1 MMKTFLQRTLMIL
14 ATCVLLSTGCQ
25 SAISDSSLS
34 RIGDNQVSFGSGDN
48 TKNSS
53 IAQNGGTANNNSNI
67 ITNHYTIN
75 NPTANIIEENPGPEI
90 DSNSCTFPVFGAL
103 SIMVKPTDKSGNY
116 WDESNRVTDEAGAP
130 DIGYLIT
137 FSDNTQIAYPPKN
150 KSGDHGWGNIRDME
164 SRNRF
169 NYTFK
174 GVLIKSANFNVDI
187 FDIDQDRAT
196 LIASGE
202 GKINVQRDF
211 DLASVE
217 VIVPVNKDVR
227 R

>member
-1 MMKTFLQRTLMIL
+1 MKTPALKALMTLTACAL
-14 ATCVLLSTGCQ
+14 VSTGCQ
-25 SAISDSSLS
+25 SSISDSSLS

-53 IAQNGGTANNNSNI
+53 IAQNGGTANNHSNI

-75 NPTANIIEENPGPEI
+75 NPTANTTERNPGPEI
-90 DSNSCTFPVFGAL
+90 GTNSCTFPVLGTL
-103 SIMVKPTDKSGNY
+103 SVMVKPTDKSGNY
-116 WDESNRVTDEAGAP
+116 WDEPNRVTDEAGAP

-137 FSDNTQIAYPPKN
+137 FSDNTQIAYPPKK
-150 KSGDHGWGNIRDME
+150 KSEDGGWGNVDGME
-164 SRNRF
+164 SKNMF

-174 GVLIKSANFNVDI
+174 DVLIKSERFKIDI

-202 GKINVQRDF
+202 GKINVQREF

-217 VIVPVNKDVR
+217 VVVAQTFQH
-227 R
+227 